1 MNWQR
6 YIPILQWFPNYDK
19 RYLSTDILAG
29 LTVGVMVIPQGMA
42 YGMLAGLPPLY
53 GLYATLIP
61 MVVYAVLGT
70 SRQLVVGPTA
80 MVCLLIASGLSGLA
94 ATGTPEYIGWVLL
107 LSLLVGC
114 FQFAFGVFRLGF
126 FVNFLSHP
134 VLSGFLSAAAIV
146 IICSQLKNLT
156 GAIYQDTSHNVIGQL
171 YEFLQHV
178 STVDMPTLGLG
189 LGGVFLILF
198 LKWLKKSFPGPLLL
212 LIVSIL
218 LLFLYHSSFPSI
230 AIVGV
235 VPSGFPSFQLPDLQI
250 ASIQKI
256 LPTIFTISLIG
267 ILESIAIAK
276 LVQNKHKDYELL
288 PNQELRA
295 IGMANIV
302 GSFFQAFPAAGSVSR
317 TAVNDEFG
325 AKSGIASLVAAVVVG
340 LTLLFFTPLFY
351 YLPKTILAAIII
363 VAVLRLIDLKE
374 AKFLWRSDRRDFG
387 MLLVTFLATLFIGI
401 EEGILLGIFI
411 SLLMVLYKT
420 TRPHI
425 TFLGRIPDTEHYK
438 NIENAK
444 ELIKRKDVLII
455 RPDAPLYYANIEHF
469 KGQLQNAMSKQQ
481 AHLRLFI
488 LNTDC
493 ITELDSSASHYLREL
508 FAQCRKEEISVY
520 LTGVSEEVYAQLKKA
535 EVLPLLGGNFIFQ
548 SEQNAVDYFD
558 KQMLK
563 RAIREGVGMARK

>member
-6 YIPILQWFPNYDK
+6 YIPILAWLPTYNKQ
-19 RYLSTDILAG
+19 YLSTDILAG
-29 LTVGVMVIPQGMA
+29 ITVGVMVIPQGMA
-42 YGMLAGLPPLY
+42 YGMLAGLPPIY

-61 MVVYAVLGT
+61 MLVYALMGT

-94 ATGTPEYIGWVLL
+94 IAGTPEYIGWVLL

-114 FQFAFGVFRLGF
+114 FQFAFGIFRLGF

-134 VLSGFLSAAAIV
+134 VLSGFLSAAAII

-156 GAIYQDTSHNVIGQL
+156 GAVYQDSSHTLMGQL
-171 YEFLQHV
+171 YEFFQYIA
-178 STVDMPTLGLG
+178 TIDWPTLTLG

-212 LIVSIL
+212 LVLSIL
-218 LLFLYHSSFPSI
+218 LLFLCHDTFPSI
-230 AIVGV
+230 AIVGEV
-235 VPSGFPSFQLPDLQI
+235 PRGFPRFQVPSLTI
-250 ASIQKI
+250 AAIQKI

-295 IGMANIV
+295 IGMANMI

-363 VAVLRLIDLKE
+363 VAVLRLIDFKE
-374 AKFLWRSDRRDFG
+374 AKFLWRSDRRDFW
-387 MLLVTFLATLFIGI
+387 MLLVTFLATLLIGI

-425 TFLGRIPDTEHYK
+425 TFLGRIPETEHYK

-444 ELIKRKDVLII
+444 ELVKRKDVLII

-469 KGQLQNAMSKQQ
+469 KEQLQTAMAKQQ
-481 AHLRLFI
+481 VHLRLFI
-488 LNTDC
+488 LNADC

-508 FAQCRKEEISVY
+508 FAQCRKDEISVY
-520 LTGVSEEVYAQLKKA
+520 LTGVSEEVYTQLKKA

-563 RAIREGVGMARK
+563 RAIREGLK

>member
-563 RAIREGVGMARK
+563 RAIREGLTSN